1 VQTGLLGRALPN
13 NVSSS
18 WFSFMQFFVS
28 PNPSTTCCDS
38 ISRSV
43 PDGSS
48 APHSSSAAAATAAAA
63 AAASFCCPTY
73 ENRLLASARPE
84 LNAAAL
90 GMYGSPYA
98 AGHNYANYFQYSAEP
113 SAIYSTLNP
122 QYEIKEGT
130 GSLHGG
136 ISQPAAYYPYDH
148 SLGQYQY
155 DRYGSVD
162 FNGSARRKNA
172 TRETTSTLKTWLY
185 EHRKNPYPT
194 KGEKIM
200 LAIITKM
207 TLTQVSTWF
216 ANARRRL
223 KKENKMTWSPKNKAG
238 DEKKENLD
246 KTEQECVTKDPKDC
260 KEERDLCLSDL
271 DDMDDDDEDR
281 DKLDSDCE
289 KSGQDAVALAQP
301 SVPTPPKRDCSAD
314 LPVPSG
320 FPSFPCGLKGVTAL
334 VPDYLDPLGSKQQ
347 QQQQPLTL
355 PASMGSVSLSHFQT
369 SPDQKP
375 RIWSLARTA
384 ASGVALGSTQH
395 AGELRTGA
403 GNCQLQASR
412 LAAVGTGGQCGEVKG
427 LQEPTNLG
435 NTESLFEEAAQ
446 GLSKAYSTGSYRGL
460 QLHCSSYQ
468 ALTDSCQYSSM
479 EGFCSGAKSESD
491 ASELSDSCLTLQ
503 DTKTTAFRPVMKRLA
518 EAMP

>member
-1 VQTGLLGRALPN
+1 MVTKEAAM
-13 NVSSS
+13 S
-18 WFSFMQFFVS
+18 FSQFGYPYNATSQFFVS

-43 PDGSS
+43 SDGSS
-48 APHSSSAAAATAAAA
+48 APHSAA

-130 GSLHGG
+130 GSLHSG

-238 DEKKENLD
+238 DDKKENLD
-246 KTEQECVTKDPKDC
+246 KMEQECVTKDSKDC
-260 KEERDLCLSDL
+260 KEERDLRLSDL
-271 DDMDDDDEDR
+271 DDIEDEDEDC

-289 KSGQDAVALAQP
+289 KSGQDALALAQP
-301 SVPTPPKRDCSAD
+301 SVPTSTPPKRDCNAD

-347 QQQQPLTL
+347 QQQPPTL
-355 PASMGSVSLSHFQT
+355 STSMGPISLSHFQA
-369 SPDQKP
+369 SSDQKP
-375 RIWSLARTA
+375 RIWSLAQTA
-384 ASGVALGSTQH
+384 ASGVVLGSTH
-395 AGELRTGA
+395 NAGEIRTGGGV
-403 GNCQLQASR
+403 GNCQLQTSR
-412 LAAVGTGGQCGEVKG
+412 VPVVGTGGQCGDAKG
-427 LQEPTNLG
+427 LQDPTSLG
-435 NTESLFEEAAQ
+435 NTESLFEEGAQ
-446 GLSKAYSTGSYRGL
+446 GLNKAYNTGSYRGL

-479 EGFCSGAKSESD
+479 EGFCSGAKSESE
-491 ASELSDSCLTLQ
+491 ASELSDTCLTLQ

-518 EAMP
+518 EALPLRTGTFL